1 METKFADGVSV
12 YAPRQGAPEFIIADL
27 NIDIARLRD
36 WANKNQNL
44 LVEGKNGKVLRMQVK
59 RSKDGKLYA
68 SVDDFKPTK
77 PSTDAIRNHPTTKAA
92 VESFDLEDSSLPF

>member
-12 YAPRQGAPEFIIADL
+12 YTPRTGAPEFIIADL

-68 SVDDFKPTK
+68 SVDDFKPNK
-77 PSTDAIRNHPTTKAA
+77 PTDAIRNHPTAKAA
-92 VESFDLEDSSLPF
+92 VESLDLTEDLPF